1 MGVAHLIKAKEAK
14 DDEFYTPES
23 AVHFIIDETLRA
35 SPSAY
40 EGRSVFCPCDD
51 PLSSFFPRVLH
62 DRFRELG
69 LSRLVSTGFPLDGHA
84 PLLLDYDGSR
94 DYGDSLAPLPAP
106 LPYQSH
112 ESTAIMQGCDLV
124 MTNPPFSPLVSSFL
138 PRLHLF
144 GIDYQLLV
152 PLTAVDRFWPR
163 VAASEV
169 FARRLY
175 GDYRRPDGSTVRLGN
190 VCMMSTAWF
199 SPAPPRPPLPL
210 PPLSSLPP
218 VDVDPVHGFLMVPD
232 LKSIPGDYD
241 GGMLVPLTYLMF
253 HDPSRFDLLSGSV
266 KLDGRRDYVST
277 FSRCVI
283 RRVSGSPLS

>member
-169 FARRLY
+169 FARCLY
-175 GDYRRPDGSTVRLGN
+175 VAYRRPGGSTVRLGN

-218 VDVDPVHGFLMVPD
+218 MDVDPVHGFLMVPD

-266 KLDGRRDYVST
+266 KLDGRRDYVSAFT
-277 FSRCVI
+277 RCVI
-283 RRVSGSPLS
+283 RRVSSSPLS

>member
-1 MGVAHLIKAKEAK
+1 MGVAHLNKAKDAK

-23 AVHFIIDETLRA
+23 AVNFIIDETLRA
-35 SPSAY
+35 CRSAY

-62 DRFRELG
+62 DRFKELG
-69 LSRLVSTGFPLDGHA
+69 LSRLVSTGFPLDGHG

-94 DYGDSLAPLPAP
+94 AYGDSLAPLPAP

-112 ESTAIMQGCDLV
+112 GSTALMQGCDLV

-152 PLTAVDRFWPR
+152 PLTAVGKFWPR

-169 FARRLY
+169 FARRLC

-218 VDVDPVHGFLMVPD
+218 MDVDPVHGFLMVPD

-253 HDPSRFDLLSGSV
+253 HDPARFDLLSV

-283 RRVSGSPLS
+283 RRVSRSPLS